1 MSDTRKNA
9 PPKGGDTAQT
19 TPTRA
24 AQPAAEADA
33 PAMPGPPAWAKAS
46 VAWPFKA
53 APSLAQRTRRKP

>member
-9 PPKGGDTAQT
+9 PPKGSSIPPG
-19 TPTRA
+19 RA
-24 AQPAAEADA
+24 AQPAPGSEA
-33 PAMPGPPAWAKAS
+33 PPPPAWAQAS

>member
-9 PPKGGDTAQT
+9 PPKGSGSTQT
-19 TPTRA
+19 PPARA
-24 AQPAAEADA
+24 AQPLPGSDA
-33 PAMPGPPAWAKAS
+33 PATPAWAKAS

>member
-9 PPKGGDTAQT
+9 PPKGGGTPQTASD
-19 TPTRA
+19 RA
-24 AQPAAEADA
+24 VPPATGAEAHGA
-33 PAMPGPPAWAKAS
+33 QGTPAWAKAS

>member
-9 PPKGGDTAQT
+9 PPKGGANPQT
-19 TPTRA
+19 PPARA
-24 AQPAAEADA
+24 AQPSADA
-33 PAMPGPPAWAKAS
+33 DAQTSQGTPAWAKAS